1 MTTFLVDCLEGYG
14 TSKFPDIPVTPDT
27 MFYGASTTKAFI
39 AAALSL
45 IVDDDESFPHV
56 KWQTPIAQIIPND
69 FVLEDDYSTLHLT
82 LEDAATHRTG
92 MPRHDWSIIGGNQ
105 TIGDVVR
112 SLRYL
117 PLTEP
122 LRTTFQYCNLMY
134 ITLSHVIESLVGQW
148 TGTFL
153 AERIWTPLNMTST
166 YFSLSDARK
175 SGRPLAQSY
184 YWRTDSETFTAVD
197 PNDETSTEGA
207 GGVISSVSDYS
218 KWIRMMI
225 DRTGPIS
232 ERGHHDLTTPRIL
245 EEELSNNFYVF
256 YGYGWEIEMYR
267 GYEIITHSGV
277 ETGVRY
283 PRKCQSPLANHG
295 VSLEQP

>member
-1 MTTFLVDCLEGYG
+1 
-14 TSKFPDIPVTPDT
+14 

-56 KWQTPIAQIIPND
+56 KWQTPITEIIPND

-92 MPRHDWSIIGGNQ
+92 MPRHDFSILGDNQ
-105 TIGDVVR
+105 TVGDVVR
-112 SLRYL
+112 SMRYL

-134 ITLSHVIESLVGQW
+134 VMLSHVIETLVGQW

-153 AERIWTPLNMTST
+153 TERIWIPLNMTST

-184 YWRTDSETFTAVD
+184 YWRTDSETFTAVE
-197 PNDETSTEGA
+197 PLDETSTEGA
-207 GGVISSVSDYS
+207 GGVISSVEDYS

-225 DRTGPIS
+225 DRDVPIS
-232 ERGHHDLTTPRIL
+232 KQGHQDLVAPRIL
-245 EEELSNNFYVF
+245 VGKLYLPDTYLF

-267 GYEIITHSGV
+267 GYEIITHNGG
-277 ETGVRY
+277 ETGVSY
-283 PRKCQSPLANHG
+283 PTQHPDLFANH
-295 VSLEQP
+295 SSSSEQP